1 MKAIGK
7 NLIITS
13 EKLKAKKTKGGLL
26 LGEKDRED
34 VRYIVATVF
43 EAGDEVPNIKKGDK
57 IYYDKHAGH
66 SIDFEDAVYKIIK
79 IQDVVVVL

>member
-1 MKAIGK
+1 MKAIGR
-7 NLIITS
+7 NLIITP
-13 EKLKAKKTKGGLL
+13 EKLKAKKTQGGLI

-43 EAGDEVPNIKKGDK
+43 EVGDEVSGIKKGDK

-66 SIDFEDAVYKIIK
+66 SIDFEDSSYHVIK